1 MTSDNFCFYL
11 QNRLIQTSQTGG
23 QQYSDTSPFSIP
35 CSQILNMPLANGV
48 AYFASSSVT
57 KEEKGF
63 IKLTPL
69 VLHLIL
75 PPATNDIKLFKAVND
90 ALA

>member
-1 MTSDNFCFYL
+1 
-11 QNRLIQTSQTGG
+11 
-23 QQYSDTSPFSIP
+23 
-35 CSQILNMPLANGV
+35 MPLANGV
-48 AYFASSSVT
+48 AYFASSLVT

-63 IKLTPL
+63 IKLPPL

-90 ALA
+90 ALT